1 VNGYVKEPNMFP
13 SYETEK
19 ITHNF
24 VDDTTMAE
32 ILNKSVVSSMQLFVD
47 ELVQQGTEVGMI
59 VNGRKTKKILFGSI
73 REDPP
78 LLATLKG
85 TPVHL
90 YTCRTR
96 YDI

>member
-1 VNGYVKEPNMFP
+1 MKEPNMFP

-32 ILNKSVVSSMQLFVD
+32 ILNKSVVSSMQSFVD
-47 ELVQQGTEVGMI
+47 ELVQQATEAGMT
-59 VNGRKTKKILFGSI
+59 VNGRKTKEILFGSI
-73 REDPP
+73 RKDPP

-90 YTCRTR
+90 
-96 YDI
+96 